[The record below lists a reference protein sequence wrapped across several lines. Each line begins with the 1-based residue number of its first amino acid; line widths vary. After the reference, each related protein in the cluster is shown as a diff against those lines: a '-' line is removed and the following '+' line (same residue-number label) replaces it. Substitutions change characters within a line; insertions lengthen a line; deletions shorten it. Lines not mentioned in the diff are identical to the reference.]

1 MFGDTW
7 IQVGVKGDDVGTDAC
22 VNIEG
27 VESVGGTHGCCE
39 NSDTMCVVVEGC

>member
-7 IQVGVKGDDVGTDAC
+7 IQVGVKGDDVGTDVC

-27 VESVGGTHGCCE
+27 VESVGGRHGYYE
-39 NSDTMCVVVEGC
+39 NSDAMCVVVEGC